1 MRRLLLVAAL
11 LCLAAP
17 ALAEVTVSTSEERYI
32 VEGNTRAQIARF
44 YKQREEEYSAYA
56 QPTFKYNYTWM
67 KQGDHCAI
75 TDVKI
80 HLHITYMYPRLANST
95 GKSTQQWWDN
105 QLEKLAIHEQIHGR
119 IARESAHELEQEL
132 LKLKDLTCSNVK
144 NAVSN
149 RANFVFRKH
158 KRRQEDY
165 DRLTEHGLQQERY
178 RGN

>member
-1 MRRLLLVAAL
+1 MRRLFLVAAL

-17 ALAEVTVSTSEERYI
+17 ALAEVTVSTSEERYV
-32 VEGNTRAQIARF
+32 VEGATRAQIARF
-44 YKQREEEYSAYA
+44 YRQREEEYSAYA
-56 QPTFKYNYTWM
+56 QPTFKLTYNWT
-67 KQGDHCAI
+67 KQGNFCAI

-80 HLHITYMYPRLANST
+80 HLHITYMYPRLINST
-95 GKSTQQWWDN
+95 GKSTQQWWDE
-105 QLEKLAIHEQIHGR
+105 QLEKLAVHERIHGK
-119 IARESAHELEQEL
+119 IARESAHELEREI

-149 RANFVFRKH
+149 RANFVLRKH